1 MPKKKL
7 TMEMVTNE
15 SDLARGGFDDFVLV
29 KEIGFRP
36 DNRMSSPNGV
46 TGVAGIT
53 GQRGFLRQIPS
64 SDVVARV
71 IPCSDASLAK
81 SSVEKARE
89 SILHDPS
96 KRVIVAHSKDIC
108 DLRIEGLERMFAHEE
123 TLESGIV
130 TYKVLWIFSYVERV
144 QFSIQASSRAD
155 VLKSTYR
162 NWPSFKQTR
171 FDGQ

>member
-1 MPKKKL
+1 
-7 TMEMVTNE
+7 MEMVTNE

-108 DLRIEGLERMFAHEE
+108 DLRIEGLERNPGIRDSHLQGSVDFQ
-123 TLESGIV
+123 LCRESA
-130 TYKVLWIFSYVERV
+130 VLH
-144 QFSIQASSRAD
+144 SSEF
-155 VLKSTYR
+155 
-162 NWPSFKQTR
+162 PC
-171 FDGQ
+171 